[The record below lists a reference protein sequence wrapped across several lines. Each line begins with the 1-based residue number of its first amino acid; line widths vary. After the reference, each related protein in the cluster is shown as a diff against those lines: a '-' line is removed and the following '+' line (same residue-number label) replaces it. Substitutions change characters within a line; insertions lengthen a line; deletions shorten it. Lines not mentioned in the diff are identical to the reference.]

1 MRASVYSA
9 ISENVHCGNTPILSS
24 SACDV
29 LVHWLPFLVTSRKV
43 LLSTPSAGML
53 EISRAARRT
62 SVKCRQLRTGW
73 KRAACECGIRLRT
86 SKTCVWRSIQGTQM
100 RHGGR
105 RLSIQRKRHDATRM
119 NGRLTLGRVSVRSGG
134 ATAGSV
140 ELRLQF
146 KTHTCSAL
154 IIFGVQNALVSAAV
168 SCARK

>member
-1 MRASVYSA
+1 MR
-9 ISENVHCGNTPILSS
+9 L
-24 SACDV
+24 
-29 LVHWLPFLVTSRKV
+29 
-43 LLSTPSAGML
+43 
-53 EISRAARRT
+53 
-62 SVKCRQLRTGW
+62 
-73 KRAACECGIRLRT
+73 
-86 SKTCVWRSIQGTQM
+86 
-100 RHGGR
+100 GGR

-154 IIFGVQNALVSAAV
+154 IIFGVLNALVSAAV